1 MAEFAL
7 GLTKTAVEGTV
18 SRVKLAIEE
27 EAKLKVRVQND
38 LVFITGEFQM
48 MQSFLKVANNERA
61 KNEVVR
67 TWVRQIREL
76 AFDVEDCVELI
87 VSLDVKSGWSWL
99 WRVLP
104 GCMAPPRPL
113 DQAVAEIQRLKARVE
128 DVSHRNTRYN
138 LISDPGSDCNSSTVT
153 IVSSM
158 VPELI
163 PAMANDAASASSSTF
178 QLLQEVWE
186 AAGKMRHD
194 KEDLR
199 KLLANEGSDLE
210 VISLWGSQGPAAAD
224 LGTTSILRTA
234 YNDPKICQDFK
245 IRAWVK
251 LMHPFS
257 PDKFLKRLLTQFCAS
272 SQRANIQGPEFQA
285 EMRAAVSRNDD
296 LMKAQLMQQVTNE
309 QRYLVIV
316 QELSTVEEWEAIR
329 MYLPDTKNGS
339 RIIVAT
345 QQLGLALSCIGDPY
359 QVFELRK
366 FSDGQSLCAFLH
378 KFYHY
383 VRRYAN
389 KQAKKVEKSC
399 NFGY

>member
-18 SRVKLAIEE
+18 SRVKLAIDE
-27 EAKLKVRVQND
+27 EAKFKVQVQND

-48 MQSFLKVANNERA
+48 MQSFLKVANKERA
-61 KNEVVR
+61 NNEVVR
-67 TWVRQIREL
+67 TWVRQIRDL
-76 AFDVEDCVELI
+76 AFDVEDWVELI

-104 GCMAPPRPL
+104 GCMTPPRPL

-128 DVSHRNTRYN
+128 D
-138 LISDPGSDCNSSTVT
+138 
-153 IVSSM
+153 
-158 VPELI
+158 
-163 PAMANDAASASSSTF
+163 
-178 QLLQEVWE
+178 EVWE
-186 AAGKMRHD
+186 AAGKMWHD

-210 VISLWGSQGPAAAD
+210 VISLWGSQGPAAD
-224 LGTTSILRTA
+224 LGKTSILRTA
-234 YNDPKICQDFK
+234 YNDPKICEDFK

-296 LMKAQLMQQVTNE
+296 LMKAQLMQQVPNE

-316 QELSTVEEWEAIR
+316 EELSTVEEWEAIR
-329 MYLPDTKNGS
+329 MYLPDSKNGS
-339 RIIVAT
+339 RIVVAT

-366 FSDGQSLCAFLH
+366 FSDGQSLCAFL
-378 KFYHY
+378 
-383 VRRYAN
+383 N
-389 KQAKKVEKSC
+389 KVCKL
-399 NFGY
+399 F

>member
-1 MAEFAL
+1 
-7 GLTKTAVEGTV
+7 
-18 SRVKLAIEE
+18 
-27 EAKLKVRVQND
+27 
-38 LVFITGEFQM
+38 
-48 MQSFLKVANNERA
+48 
-61 KNEVVR
+61 
-67 TWVRQIREL
+67 
-76 AFDVEDCVELI
+76 
-87 VSLDVKSGWSWL
+87 
-99 WRVLP
+99 
-104 GCMAPPRPL
+104 
-113 DQAVAEIQRLKARVE
+113 
-128 DVSHRNTRYN
+128 
-138 LISDPGSDCNSSTVT
+138 
-153 IVSSM
+153 M

-257 PDKFLKRLLTQFCAS
+257 PDKFLIRLLTQFCAS
-272 SQRANIQGPEFQA
+272 SQRANIQGPRFQA
-285 EMRAAVSRNDD
+285 QMRAAVSRNDD

-366 FSDGQSLCAFLH
+366 FSDGQSLCAFLN
-378 KFYHY
+378 KVYVKLFCGVVLHY
-383 VRRYAN
+383 I
-389 KQAKKVEKSC
+389 
-399 NFGY
+399 

>member
-1 MAEFAL
+1 MNR
-7 GLTKTAVEGTV
+7 
-18 SRVKLAIEE
+18 RVPND
-27 EAKLKVRVQND
+27 AK
-38 LVFITGEFQM
+38 
-48 MQSFLKVANNERA
+48 SFLKVANKERA
-61 KNEVVR
+61 NNEVVR
-67 TWVRQIREL
+67 MWVRQIRDL
-76 AFDVEDCVELI
+76 AFDVEDCVEVI

-99 WRVLP
+99 WHVLP
-104 GCMAPPRPL
+104 GCMTPPRPL

-138 LISDPGSDCNSSTVT
+138 LISDSGSDSNSSTVT
-153 IVSSM
+153 DVSSM

-163 PAMANDAASASSSTF
+163 PANDAASASSSTF

-186 AAGKMRHD
+186 AAGKMQHD

-210 VISLWGSQGPAAAD
+210 VISLWGSQGPAAD
-224 LGTTSILRTA
+224 LGKTSILRTA
-234 YNDPKICQDFK
+234 YNDPKIYEDFK

-296 LMKAQLMQQVTNE
+296 LMKAQLMQQATNE

-316 QELSTVEEWEAIR
+316 EELSTVEEWEAIR
-329 MYLPDTKNGS
+329 MYLPDSKNGS
-339 RIIVAT
+339 RIVVAT

-366 FSDGQSLCAFLH
+366 FSDGQSLCAFL
-378 KFYHY
+378 
-383 VRRYAN
+383 N
-389 KQAKKVEKSC
+389 KVCKL
-399 NFGY
+399 F

>member
-48 MQSFLKVANNERA
+48 MQSFLKVANKERA

-67 TWVRQIREL
+67 TWVRQIRDL

-87 VSLDVKSGWSWL
+87 VSLNVKSGWSWL

-138 LISDPGSDCNSSTVT
+138 LIGDSGSNSSTVVT
-153 IVSSM
+153 NASSV

-163 PAMANDAASASSSTF
+163 PANDAASASSSTF

-194 KEDLR
+194 KEDLG
-199 KLLANEGSDLE
+199 KLLTDEGSDLE
-210 VISLWGSQGPAAAD
+210 VISLWGTQGPAAD

-257 PDKFLKRLLTQFCAS
+257 PDKFLIRLLTQFCAS

-285 EMRAAVSRNDD
+285 EMRAAVIRNDD
-296 LMKAQLMQQVTNE
+296 LMKAQLMQQVTNK

-316 QELSTVEEWEAIR
+316 EELSTSTVEEWEAIR
-329 MYLPDTKNGS
+329 MYLPDSKNGS
-339 RIIVAT
+339 RIVVAT

-366 FSDGQSLCAFLH
+366 FSDGQSLCAFLN
-378 KFYHY
+378 KVYVKLFCGVVLHY
-383 VRRYAN
+383 I
-389 KQAKKVEKSC
+389 
-399 NFGY
+399 

>member
-18 SRVKLAIEE
+18 SRVKLAIDE

-38 LVFITGEFQM
+38 LLFITGEFQM
-48 MQSFLKVANNERA
+48 MQSFLKVANKERA
-61 KNEVVR
+61 KNDVVR
-67 TWVRQIREL
+67 TWVRQIRDL

-113 DQAVAEIQRLKARVE
+113 DKAVAEIQRLKARVE

-138 LISDPGSDCNSSTVT
+138 LIGDSGSDSSTVIT
-153 IVSSM
+153 IASS
-158 VPELI
+158 VLPELI
-163 PAMANDAASASSSTF
+163 PANDAASASSSTF

-194 KEDLR
+194 KEDLG
-199 KLLANEGSDLE
+199 KLLADEGSDLE
-210 VISLWGSQGPAAAD
+210 VISLWGSQGPAAD

-257 PDKFLKRLLTQFCAS
+257 PDKFLKRGILS
-272 SQRANIQGPEFQA
+272 S
-285 EMRAAVSRNDD
+285 
-296 LMKAQLMQQVTNE
+296 
-309 QRYLVIV
+309 
-316 QELSTVEEWEAIR
+316 W
-329 MYLPDTKNGS
+329 
-339 RIIVAT
+339 
-345 QQLGLALSCIGDPY
+345 
-359 QVFELRK
+359 
-366 FSDGQSLCAFLH
+366 
-378 KFYHY
+378 
-383 VRRYAN
+383 
-389 KQAKKVEKSC
+389 KS
-399 NFGY
+399 YPL